1 MSWSSIANNQTV
13 SFNNLQDAVNT
24 GVFTLKNII
33 PVPNNEQVTSGEA
46 EYFVDIIPTGKSAN
60 QLVVKSNLVAQTTT
74 TTTTTTIACYSYEIC
89 ADDGTGDRGS
99 YPYTYV
105 NCGGDPQ
112 SGSIV
117 NLDCREIC
125 AERDSVGS
133 SSEFVSIIE
142 LGLCTTTTTT
152 TIFPQTNNLR
162 FGSVS
167 VSRDDV
173 TSSND
178 GKYVAAICLTN
189 NKLYISND
197 YGLNYTTVTVAGTNT
212 LYRVD
217 VSGTGEYMYCLSQ
230 AQGQPAVISRSTDYG
245 VTWNITGGITN
256 AFYSIT
262 TNRTGQYVL
271 IAAFNLQEA
280 LPNQEDA
287 GKPQVWRS
295 SNYGVSFTRVDFSNS
310 NDEQLATDVA
320 ISSSGDRQ
328 YAVSANFNL
337 GGLNA
342 YIGKGTVPLTPSL
355 TPVSSGVSPETYY
368 AVSTSADGSKIVVA
382 NQGGYYSYP
391 EGAFNIRLLQSSNFG
406 NSYVYFGGVTAKW
419 YDVTIDGSGTNIIAL
434 STGTN
439 TLYRSVSFGTLSAV
453 GSSRSW
459 IGVSIS
465 YNAAVAIASETTGL
479 WRSTNGG
486 STWTKLP

>member
-1 MSWSSIANNQTV
+1 MSWASLGNNQTV

-33 PVPNNEQVTSGEA
+33 PVPNTEQVTSGEA
-46 EYFVDIIPTGKSAN
+46 EYFVDIIPTGKSVN
-60 QLVVKSNLVAQTTT
+60 QLVVKSNLVPQTTT

-89 ADDGTGDRGS
+89 ADDGTGDRGT

-125 AERDSVGS
+125 AARDSVGS
-133 SSEFVSIIE
+133 SSEFVSITE

-162 FGSVS
+162 FGNVS

-178 GKYVAAICLTN
+178 GKYVAAICFTN

-197 YGLNYTTVTVAGTNT
+197 YGLNYTIVTVAGTNK
-212 LYRVD
+212 LYRIA
-217 VSGTGEYMYCLSQ
+217 VSGTGEYMYCISQ
-230 AQGQPAVISRSTDYG
+230 QGQQPTVISRSTDYG
-245 VTWNITGGITN
+245 VTWNITGGVTN
-256 AFYSIT
+256 DFYSIT

-271 IAAFNLQEA
+271 VAGFNLNEA
-280 LPNQEDA
+280 LANQNNSGE
-287 GKPQVWRS
+287 PQVWRS
-295 SNYGVSFTRVDFSNS
+295 SNYGVSFTRVDFSDFNGQ
-310 NDEQLATDVA
+310 QLVTDVA

-328 YAVSANFNL
+328 YAVSPNFNL

-355 TPVSSGVSPETYY
+355 TPISSGVSPETYY

-391 EGAFNIRLLQSSNFG
+391 AGAFNIRLIQSSNFG
-406 NSYVYFGGVTAKW
+406 NSYVNFGGVTAKW

-434 STGTN
+434 PTGTS

-453 GSSRSW
+453 GSSKEW
-459 IGVSIS
+459 VGVSIS
-465 YNAAVAIASETTGL
+465 YNATVAVASETTGL

-486 STWTKLP
+486 ATWTKLS